1 MTMKTIFSLGLL
13 LALTSSARAE
23 VVKDWMDSSN
33 YPAQVLAI
41 PIGNSV
47 LSRDHP
53 IRLGAWTIRFS
64 NEAVVATYQTM
75 NMGMQH
81 DCQSITTYN
90 TNNRGNSGLVCS
102 NAVLGT
108 APCNFSANSTN
119 GKCIDETGQRQAISC
134 AIGVFNEQGT
144 IIRVACPDSLNLA
157 R

>member
-1 MTMKTIFSLGLL
+1 MTMKTIVSLGLL
-13 LALTSSARAE
+13 LAMTSSARAE

-41 PIGNSV
+41 PIGNNV
-47 LSRDHP
+47 LSRGHP

-64 NEAVVATYQTM
+64 NEAVVATYLTL
-75 NMGMQH
+75 NVGMQH
-81 DCQSITTYN
+81 DCQYITTYN
-90 TNNRGNSGLVCS
+90 TNNTGNSGLVCS

-108 APCNFSANSTN
+108 APCNFIVNSTN
-119 GKCIDETGQRQAISC
+119 GKCIDATEQRQAVSC

-144 IIRVACPDSLNLA
+144 TIKVACPDSLNLS